1 MGTGWRGSSNVTR
14 GTTAETSNFLLG
26 RCVGEI
32 LKLAT
37 DWSGK
42 LRDRPATPEILV
54 FRCER
59 ERHSVRVR
67 RSDTNEADDAESRRA
82 RASMEEPP
90 GASIRT
96 RQVIRREL
104 DVRPAAALDVTGWT
118 DVPVDDGELCSLS
131 KCKSV

>member
-1 MGTGWRGSSNVTR
+1 M
-14 GTTAETSNFLLG
+14 
-26 RCVGEI
+26 GEI

-42 LRDRPATPEILV
+42 LRDSPATPEILV

-67 RSDTNEADDAESRRA
+67 RSEMNKAEDAESRRA
-82 RASMEEPP
+82 RASVEEPS
-90 GASIRT
+90 GRSIRT
-96 RQVIRREL
+96 RQIIRREL

-131 KCKSV
+131 KCNKV

>member
-1 MGTGWRGSSNVTR
+1 M
-14 GTTAETSNFLLG
+14 
-26 RCVGEI
+26 
-32 LKLAT
+32 AT

-67 RSDTNEADDAESRRA
+67 RSETNEADDAESRRA
-82 RASMEEPP
+82 RAQWAS

>member
-1 MGTGWRGSSNVTR
+1 M
-14 GTTAETSNFLLG
+14 
-26 RCVGEI
+26 GEI

-42 LRDRPATPEILV
+42 LRDSPATPEILV

-67 RSDTNEADDAESRRA
+67 RSEMNEADDAESRMDRA
-82 RASMEEPP
+82 LIEEPSE
-90 GASIRT
+90 GSIRI

-104 DVRPAAALDVTGWT
+104 DVRPAAALDVTG
-118 DVPVDDGELCSLS
+118 
-131 KCKSV
+131 